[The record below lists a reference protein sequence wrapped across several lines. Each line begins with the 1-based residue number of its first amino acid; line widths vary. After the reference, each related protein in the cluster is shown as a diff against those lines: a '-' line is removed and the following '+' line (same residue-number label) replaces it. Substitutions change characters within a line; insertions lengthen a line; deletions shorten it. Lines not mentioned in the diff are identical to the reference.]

1 VDTGERAL
9 VRQAQEGDTAAFE
22 ALVNSHAPLVYN
34 LALRTL
40 NDPHEAEDMAQE
52 AFLRAWQSLP
62 RFQGNSRFSTWLY
75 RIVTNLCY
83 NRLPRLKAE
92 LAAVESDAEIELPD
106 EHQAVETKLLTAER
120 RAHLHSAID
129 ALPESYRLLITLRHL
144 QGMAYAEIAEVTN
157 MPLGSVKT
165 GIFRARR
172 TLRDALESYEGLEHE
187 RIQ

>member
-9 VRQAQEGDTAAFE
+9 IRQAQQGDTAAFE
-22 ALVNSHAPLVYN
+22 ALVNIHAPLVYN

-52 AFLRAWQSLP
+52 TFIRAWQSLP
-62 RFQGNSRFSTWLY
+62 RFLGKSRFSTWLY

-83 NRLPRLKAE
+83 NRLPQLKVE
-92 LAAVESDAEIELPD
+92 LAALEPAEEIELTD
-106 EHQAVETKLLTAER
+106 EHQAVEASLLTAER
-120 RAHLHSAID
+120 CAHLHSAID
-129 ALPESYRLLITLRHL
+129 ALPDSGRLLITLRHL
-144 QGMAYAEIAEVTN
+144 QGMAYTEIADVTD

-172 TLRDALESYEGLEHE
+172 RLRDALESYEGSDNE